1 MIQSE
6 KVADL
11 EKSNRTLQNEKAVL
25 AAAVE
30 ARESKLVKMEKVQT
44 SFDQLSEKVVQQDAL
59 RVELEESNKRYQE
72 LQRDLDQVTQF
83 EKECRADL
91 DHATQKVETLTTRI
105 QKDEQSTA
113 SVHSQLD
120 SLQKKNQQ
128 LKGERNNFK
137 QKNDSLSKEI
147 SRLCRNGRT
156 IKDIEKTLA
165 DHEALREEVQLL
177 RQQKRMALE
186 DAHLYRT
193 SYEQSKVA
201 QKLAGMDY
209 ETHAA
214 LERNAELDRL
224 LAEMTEYLEA
234 KEMQLDTM
242 KLVNEHLQS
251 EIHSLAKA
259 NLSKNE
265 V

>member
-1 MIQSE
+1 
-6 KVADL
+6 L
-11 EKSNRTLQNEKAVL
+11 E
-25 AAAVE
+25 
-30 ARESKLVKMEKVQT
+30 
-44 SFDQLSEKVVQQDAL
+44 
-59 RVELEESNKRYQE
+59 
-72 LQRDLDQVTQF
+72 
-83 EKECRADL
+83 
-91 DHATQKVETLTTRI
+91 HATQKVKTLTICI
-105 QKDEQSTA
+105 QKDEETNA

-120 SLQKKNQQ
+120 SLQQKNQQ

-165 DHEALREEVQLL
+165 DHEALRQEVELL

-209 ETHAA
+209 GTHAA

-224 LAEMTEYLEA
+224 LAEMTEYLNA
-234 KEMQLDTM
+234 KEMQLETM
-242 KLVNEHLQS
+242 RQVNDYLQS

-259 NLSKNE
+259 NLNKNE